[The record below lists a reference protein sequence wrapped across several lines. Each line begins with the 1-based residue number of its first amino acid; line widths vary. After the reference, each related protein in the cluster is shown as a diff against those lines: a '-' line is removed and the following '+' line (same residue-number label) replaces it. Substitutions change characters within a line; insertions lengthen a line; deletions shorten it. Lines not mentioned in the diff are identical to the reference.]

1 MDTSYLLFIVIITII
16 LINNY
21 QIENFDLENSNF
33 LNNIIS
39 YSKEKYLY
47 LKKNVKNIFTDQ
59 KKKIKKNKK
68 NNDCTD
74 IKYDNYKIESNNVI
88 SGHYNNSYY
97 NFDDI

>member
-1 MDTSYLLFIVIITII
+1 MDKSYLLLIVIIIAI

-21 QIENFDLENSNF
+21 QIENFNLENSNF
-33 LNNIIS
+33 FNKIIS

-47 LKKNVKNIFTDQ
+47 LKENVNNIFTDE

-68 NNDCTD
+68 NSDCAD